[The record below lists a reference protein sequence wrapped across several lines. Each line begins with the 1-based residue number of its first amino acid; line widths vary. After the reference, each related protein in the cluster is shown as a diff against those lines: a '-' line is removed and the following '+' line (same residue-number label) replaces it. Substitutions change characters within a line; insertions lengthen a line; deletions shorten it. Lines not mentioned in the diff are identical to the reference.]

1 MKWNKQ
7 MQRHAREQRLKRKD
21 KCIASKQRLVEQY
34 QPMISDIDF
43 VSFFKNMEKFAQ
55 NYIEMVKRV
64 CEEMN
69 RRLLEYRGEYI
80 EKLPKETK

>member
-1 MKWNKQ
+1 MKWNKH
-7 MQRHAREQRLKRKD
+7 MQQYAKEQRLKRRD
-21 KCIASKQRLVEQY
+21 EYIANKQRLAELQLV
-34 QPMISDIDF
+34 ISNINF

-69 RRLLEYRGEYI
+69 RRLLEYRGECI
-80 EKLPKETK
+80 EELSKKTE